1 MTSDRPGWG
10 SMALAVA
17 GLLALIPTLLFMSFS
32 VMLYNL
38 HVPVEAVRPVIEAA
52 VSIVPVSVGFAVLP
66 FVALAIA
73 VAPLVRL
80 SIGRGEQRREVVAR
94 LGLRPLRPR
103 MANVIVAGIAL
114 AAILAILVYQVTEN
128 IL

>member
-1 MTSDRPGWG
+1 MTSDRPGWA

-38 HVPVEAVRPVIEAA
+38 HVPVEAVRPVIEAT

-73 VAPLVRL
+73 AAPLVRL
-80 SIGRGEQRREVVAR
+80 SIGRDDQRREVVAR

-103 MANVIVAGIAL
+103 MANVIVAGMAL